1 MIQAIV
7 LASHF
12 EEGAIQNYFLFQPMN
27 TYFKVIANT
36 DYVSSWKS
44 KGLSA
49 EIIKPPATADNS
61 LTPTLSYYGTK
72 TKAKFDGSCLK
83 QPKPSYTHATIV
95 NTYIVYELDASS
107 SHSDDPTLKNCLF
120 GEVTLTKNTYTDKYR
135 HSGYAIGFDRK
146 STFSFPG
153 GRFGQNVIIF
163 GVYMSS
169 SAHVHNKK
177 GHFNSWKRSNTRIR
191 TYNDCRKNVFNKFYC
206 DEKEILL
213 KPTLQWSKQLLVC

>member
-1 MIQAIV
+1 
-7 LASHF
+7 
-12 EEGAIQNYFLFQPMN
+12 MN
-27 TYFKVIANT
+27 KYFKVIANS

-72 TKAKFDGSCLK
+72 TKAKFNGTCLK

-120 GEVTLTKNTYTDKYR
+120 GEVTLTKNTYIDKCR
-135 HSGYAIGFDRK
+135 HSGYAIGFDGK

-163 GVYMSS
+163 GVY
-169 SAHVHNKK
+169 
-177 GHFNSWKRSNTRIR
+177 FNSWKRSNTRIR
-191 TYNDCRKNVFNKFYC
+191 TYTDRRKNVFNQFYR

-213 KPTLQWSKQLLVC
+213 KPALQWSKQLLVC